1 MRWWRRANRE
11 RLLDFQ
17 DLLDSA
23 QEGLAFSVGFRIQ
36 WRPARKAPDSDLLEA
51 RAGRL
56 VRMPAEA
63 LARSG
68 SVLRPQALEQ
78 DVNDQLLGL
87 LPLRGEDVLVF
98 GARVAVSV
106 DSATLRIGEQLAQA
120 QLQADLDNLS
130 RRQIAA
136 RMAFM
141 RSQVLQD
148 PASARIY
155 LLVESSVRHG
165 VLPPGADIDEIVRQV
180 HQWHPQSRWVVTAQ
194 LLHAFVGGL
203 TPADTDDLV
212 NTLQSLFGMYGRHDL
227 AEQLPAPEPKA
238 QP

>member
-1 MRWWRRANRE
+1 MRWRRRANRG
-11 RLLDFQ
+11 RLLDFH

-36 WRPARKAPDSDLLEA
+36 WRPARKAPDSDQLDA

-56 VRMPAEA
+56 VRVPAEA
-63 LARSG
+63 LAHSS

-78 DVNDQLLGL
+78 DINARLLDL
-87 LPLRGEDVLVF
+87 LPLRGEAVLVL
-98 GARVAVSV
+98 GARVTVSV
-106 DSATLRIGEQLAQA
+106 DPATRTIGEQFAQA
-120 QLQADLDNLS
+120 QQQARLEDLS
-130 RRQIAA
+130 RRQTAA

-155 LLVESSVRHG
+155 LLMENSVQHG
-165 VLPPGADIDEIVRQV
+165 GLPPGTDIDEIVRQV
-180 HQWHPQSRWVVTAQ
+180 QQWHPQSRWVVTAQ
-194 LLHAFVGGL
+194 LLHAFIGDL
-203 TPADTDDLV
+203 TPTDTDDLV
-212 NTLQSLFGMYGRHDL
+212 NTLRSLFGMYSRDDL